1 MISEKMTAIGKSPSK
16 IREIFEYSRKRK
28 AEIGADKV
36 FDFSLGNPNIPAP
49 EKVNETII
57 DLIKNTESTELHGY
71 TSAVGDFK
79 TRSVIAENIGKRF
92 GFSCSPDNL
101 YMTCGAAASLEI
113 TLKALCNAGDEV
125 IALCPYF
132 PEYKVF
138 IENAGAKTV
147 EVACR
152 EGDLGID
159 IGNIKAALSG
169 KTKAIIVNSPNNP
182 SGVVFS
188 REDITAL
195 ADLLEEHGKKTG
207 SAVYI
212 ICDEPYREIVY
223 GDIEVP
229 YIPEIYDNTVVC
241 YSYSKSLSLPGE
253 RIGYIMVS
261 PRAQQSEDIY
271 FAVCGAG
278 RVSGYVCAP
287 SLMQYVVRECDG
299 LLPDID
305 KYAKNR
311 NLIYDSLK
319 EIGYDVVRPDG
330 AFYLFVKALEPDAVE
345 FCEKA
350 KKHEL
355 LLVPSDSFGIK
366 GYIRIAYCVSFEQ
379 IKNSIPAFK
388 ALFED
393 YKKG

>member
-57 DLIKNTESTELHGY
+57 NLIKNTESTELHGY

-287 SLMQYVVRECDG
+287 SLMQYVVCECDG

>member
-79 TRSVIAENIGKRF
+79 TRSVIAENIGRRF

-212 ICDEPYREIVY
+212 ICDEPYREM
-223 GDIEVP
+223 
-229 YIPEIYDNTVVC
+229 T
-241 YSYSKSLSLPGE
+241 
-253 RIGYIMVS
+253 
-261 PRAQQSEDIY
+261 
-271 FAVCGAG
+271 
-278 RVSGYVCAP
+278 
-287 SLMQYVVRECDG
+287 
-299 LLPDID
+299 
-305 KYAKNR
+305 
-311 NLIYDSLK
+311 
-319 EIGYDVVRPDG
+319 
-330 AFYLFVKALEPDAVE
+330 
-345 FCEKA
+345 
-350 KKHEL
+350 
-355 LLVPSDSFGIK
+355 
-366 GYIRIAYCVSFEQ
+366 
-379 IKNSIPAFK
+379 
-388 ALFED
+388 
-393 YKKG
+393 